1 MCLNDYFS
9 VIFVYFSFT
18 MSNSSL
24 NTTNFEDDEEL
35 PAAPPP
41 APPTVEELTRMQ
53 DALYDPTHSNGE
65 ANLVNPETN
74 VMTMAELVNERYV
87 NFNKALIELSA
98 LMDSFPNDKKT
109 IRSIQSEY
117 VKLYERFFDVIKY
130 IYGIDITDPT
140 VKPGKSADRI
150 LFKRE
155 VLDPKRI
162 VDPSGEKLFIYKDK
176 DGKYRFTDE
185 TYANGEGISLNDIA
199 FWVANREN
207 FVDGDISVQSSPVC
221 ITIFGK
227 TAYIPTKGLRLTGS
241 DDDPA
246 EDRFW
251 AIMNRIYKSIGAL
264 LSYHRDSKK

>member
-1 MCLNDYFS
+1 
-9 VIFVYFSFT
+9 
-18 MSNSSL
+18 MSNSPL
-24 NTTNFEDDEEL
+24 NNTAHFEEDDEEL
-35 PAAPPP
+35 PAALPPP
-41 APPTVEELTRMQ
+41 TAEELTHIQ
-53 DALYDPTHSNGE
+53 DALYDPSQSNGE
-65 ANLVNPETN
+65 PNLANPDVN

-98 LMDSFPNDKKT
+98 LVDSFPNDKKT

-130 IYGIDITDPT
+130 IYGLDITDPS

-185 TYANGEGISLNDIA
+185 TYANGEGITLNDIA
-199 FWVANREN
+199 FWVANRDN
-207 FVDGDISVQSSPVC
+207 FADGDVSVQNSPVC
-221 ITIFGK
+221 VTIFGK
-227 TAYIPTKGLRLTGS
+227 TAYIPTKGLRLPGT
-241 DDDPA
+241 DEDPA

-251 AIMNRIYKSIGAL
+251 AILNRIYKTIGAL